1 MQKDSLLKQL
11 FALLESVGVKAA
23 SKHVDEIDH
32 CPLNWD
38 QSETF
43 IKESY
48 NEKKVA
54 AVNGKK
60 YN

>member
-54 AVNGKK
+54 ADNG
-60 YN
+60 